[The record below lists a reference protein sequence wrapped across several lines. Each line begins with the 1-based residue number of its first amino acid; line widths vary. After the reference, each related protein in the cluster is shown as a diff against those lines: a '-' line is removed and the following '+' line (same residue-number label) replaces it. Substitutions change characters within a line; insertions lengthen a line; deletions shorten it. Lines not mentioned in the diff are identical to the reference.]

1 MERDRNYWGYR
12 ICTEYID
19 FFAKE
24 LNLGRLRQGWG
35 YNEGQD
41 LRNMTYDGDASRNLR
56 MLEVKKGDYLLVP
69 RLPEWDYVAIVEATE
84 DWRDGYKFEIDED
97 LEDFGHIFPAKIIC
111 VFNRHSEVVSGDIRS
126 TLKNLG
132 RFWNIK
138 HLADDIETIVE
149 SKGNENALKEYQ
161 SVENRLA
168 GTIEN
173 CYKQIFNKDR
183 FEDALFQD
191 IQKQFQA
198 SEWEDALVCGLKE
211 LFPEP
216 IFTIERTGGITED
229 EHGTDVVIKF
239 SNPLSQIDYIIAIQ
253 IKDYKNMVWNIQD
266 IINQTNKASYW
277 DKNGYKLIEKI
288 LIVTQAEKEQNIEL
302 VTSCKE
308 NNITLIMGKE
318 LKGILAQ
325 IGLKRIV
332 RNFPYSEQ

>member
-24 LNLGRLRQGWG
+24 LNLGRLHQGWG
-35 YNEGQD
+35 YHEGQD
-41 LRNMTYDGDASRNLR
+41 LRNMTYDGGASRNLR

-97 LEDFGHIFPAKIIC
+97 HEDFGHIFPAKIIC

-126 TLKNLG
+126 TLKNPG

-138 HLADDIETIVE
+138 YLADDIETIVE
-149 SKGNENALKEYQ
+149 SKGNENTLKEYQ

-173 CYKQIFNKDR
+173 CYKQIFNKQT
-183 FEDALFQD
+183 FANALFQD
-191 IQKQFQA
+191 IQKQLQA

-216 IFTIERTGGITED
+216 IFTIERTGGNTEV

-239 SNPLSQIDYIIAIQ
+239 SNPLSQINYIIAIQ

-277 DKNGYKLIEKI
+277 DKNEDKLIEKI

-308 NNITLIMGKE
+308 NNITLIMGEE
-318 LKGILAQ
+318 LKDILVQ

>member
-1 MERDRNYWGYR
+1 
-12 ICTEYID
+12 
-19 FFAKE
+19 
-24 LNLGRLRQGWG
+24 
-35 YNEGQD
+35 
-41 LRNMTYDGDASRNLR
+41 

-69 RLPEWDYVAIVEATE
+69 RLPEWDYVAIVEAIE

-97 LEDFGHIFPAKIIC
+97 HGDFGHIFPAKIIC

-126 TLKNLG
+126 TLKNPG

-138 HLADDIETIVE
+138 YLADDIETIVE
-149 SKGNENALKEYQ
+149 SKGNENTLKEYQ
-161 SVENRLA
+161 SVENRLV

-173 CYKQIFNKDR
+173 CYKQIFNKHT
-183 FEDALFQD
+183 FANALFQD
-191 IQKQFQA
+191 IQKQLQA

-239 SNPLSQIDYIIAIQ
+239 SNPLSQINYIIAIQ
-253 IKDYKNMVWNIQD
+253 IKDYKNTVWNIQD

-277 DKNGYKLIEKI
+277 DKNEDKLIEKI

-308 NNITLIMGKE
+308 NNITLIMGEE
-318 LKGILAQ
+318 LKDILVQ
-325 IGLKRIV
+325 IGLKRIA

>member
-1 MERDRNYWGYR
+1 MVFQSPGGFEATHKSYFYQAAREVD
-12 ICTEYID
+12 IPMFTESE
-19 FFAKE
+19 FFA
-24 LNLGRLRQGWG
+24 R
-35 YNEGQD
+35 Y
-41 LRNMTYDGDASRNLR
+41 
-56 MLEVKKGDYLLVP
+56 
-69 RLPEWDYVAIVEATE
+69 
-84 DWRDGYKFEIDED
+84 EIDED

-126 TLKNLG
+126 TLKNPG

-138 HLADDIETIVE
+138 YLADDIETIVE

-161 SVENRLA
+161 SVENRLV

-173 CYKQIFNKDR
+173 CYKQIFKKHT
-183 FEDALFQD
+183 FADALFQD

-216 IFTIERTGGITED
+216 IFTIERTGGITEE

-239 SNPLSQIDYIIAIQ
+239 SNPLSQINYIIAIQ
-253 IKDYKNMVWNIQD
+253 IKDYKNTVWNILD

-277 DKNGYKLIEKI
+277 DKNGDKLIEKI
-288 LIVTQAEKEQNIEL
+288 LIVTQAEKEHNVEL

-308 NNITLIMGKE
+308 NNITLIMGEE
-318 LKGILAQ
+318 LKDILLQ